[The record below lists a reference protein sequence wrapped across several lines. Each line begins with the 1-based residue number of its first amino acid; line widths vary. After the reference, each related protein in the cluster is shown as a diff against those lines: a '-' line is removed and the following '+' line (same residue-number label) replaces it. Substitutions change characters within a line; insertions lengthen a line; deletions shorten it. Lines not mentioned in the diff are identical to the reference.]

1 MGSVRAVAIDVAR
14 SGVDLS
20 SKTAGTVT
28 LFGCIEDMKN
38 GTLNVHKYNSVA
50 MVVRPA
56 TVLIVTNQL
65 GIDRSLL
72 VTGPLGNLDDWR

>member
-1 MGSVRAVAIDVAR
+1 
-14 SGVDLS
+14 
-20 SKTAGTVT
+20 VT
-28 LFGCIEDMKN
+28 FFGCIEDIKN

-65 GIDRSLL
+65 DIDRSLL
-72 VTGPLGNLDDWR
+72 SRDRWVILTIGDKPTDTFPRGNSEMSPVQATR